1 MTTETLSALIGSVL
15 DETDLMTPE
24 AVADEVANRTSDDL
38 LGSFYRQALRERV
51 RAAMQLRTAKAMCTS
66 IEDTQDSPTGHSASD
81 IHAVTAGRGPS
92 PKQKPIMSA
101 KFALINEAHLARLR
115 EIVLIDGDRKR
126 FGDLTRGDL
135 LTAAKTRDEMAARNL
150 TMADKYRRVEKEM
163 ERLGVEKVSDLPADV
178 LDEALKG

>member
-1 MTTETLSALIGSVL
+1 MTAETLSALIGAVL

-24 AVADEVANRTSDDL
+24 AVADEVANRTPDDM

-51 RAAMQLRTAKAMCTS
+51 RASMQLRTTRAMCTS
-66 IEDTQDSPTGHSASD
+66 INDTDDSPTGHPISD
-81 IHAVTAGRGPS
+81 TQTRFAGRGII
-92 PKQKPIMSA
+92 PKQNPVMSA

-115 EIVLIDGDRKR
+115 EIILVDGERKR
-126 FGDLTRGDL
+126 FGELTRDDL
-135 LTAAKTRDEMAARNL
+135 LTVAKTRDEMAARNL

-163 ERLGVEKVSDLPADV
+163 QRLNAARVSDLPADS